1 LSREPSD
8 RLHKH
13 SRHLNAKIFPADL
26 VRFLL
31 PKAKKL
37 AGFFFG
43 QGSVQALNL
52 LTGFLLLRWLGVEQY
67 AIYTLL
73 AGFQGTMGV
82 MVEMG
87 LAGSLVG
94 LLAGRKD
101 NLTVGGYIESAKRYR
116 NIFFAVAVPFT
127 AVAFTLLFLRQ
138 GWGWDLGAVL
148 FVALLTNTFFLSWTK
163 YYSVPFLIRHDMT
176 GLYLL
181 QAVFAALRL
190 AGCWLLSLGGVISA
204 AVVAWL
210 TAITTTAMGWAY
222 RRQASPLIE
231 QPDRPDPEKNRE
243 ILNFIRPLMPA
254 TLFYAFQGQI
264 GVLLISWFGK
274 ADTIA
279 EVGALSR
286 ISQIFI
292 LFGAFNTVVVAP
304 YIAKTPRH
312 LLLRRYFGFFS
323 GALGLS
329 ACVVSAGFFL
339 PGIFIWLIGPNYSH
353 LAADLGFLLLASCLN
368 LVSGLMWC
376 MHSARKWIFGWGVW
390 LYIATTILVQLVC
403 LKFMALDTVKGILM
417 FSIYTSLAMFSVCV
431 VWAFAG
437 FRKDRSA

>member
-1 LSREPSD
+1 M
-8 RLHKH
+8 
-13 SRHLNAKIFPADL
+13 
-26 VRFLL
+26 RFLL

-82 MVEMG
+82 LVEMG
-87 LAGSLVG
+87 LGNSLVG
-94 LLAGRKD
+94 LLAGRTDKAA
-101 NLTVGGYIESAKRYR
+101 VGGYIRSAKHYR
-116 NIFFAVAVPFT
+116 NLFFLIATPAM
-127 AVAFTLLFLRQ
+127 AAAFLWLFLRQ
-138 GWGWDLGAVL
+138 GWGLELGLVL
-148 FVALLTNTFFLSWTK
+148 LLALLANTFFLSWNNN
-163 YYSVPFLIRHDMT
+163 YSMPFLIRHDML
-176 GLYLL
+176 GLYRL

-190 AGCWLLSLGGVISA
+190 AGCWFLSLGGVLGA
-204 AVVAWL
+204 AVMAWL
-210 TAITTTAMGWAY
+210 TAITTTAMGLAY
-222 RRQASPLIE
+222 RKQAGPLIE
-231 QPDRPDPEKNRE
+231 QPDCPDPEKNRE

-279 EVGALSR
+279 EVGALAR

-292 LFGAFNTVVVAP
+292 LLGAFNTVVVAP

-312 LLLRRYFGFFS
+312 LLLRRYFGFCS

-329 ACVVSAGFFL
+329 ACVVFAGFYL
-339 PGIFIWLIGPNYSH
+339 PGIFVWLIGPNYSH
-353 LAADLGFLLLASCLN
+353 LSSDLGFLLLASCLN

-376 MHSARKWIFGWGVW
+376 MHSARKWVFGWGVW
-390 LYIATTILVQLVC
+390 LYIASTILVQLVC
-403 LKFMALDTVKGILM
+403 LKFMALNTVKGVLM
-417 FSIYTSLAMFSVCV
+417 FSIYTSLAMFSVCL